1 MGSSSLGAR
10 RRLGQDAE
18 KVLADVGL
26 QHRNEVPKQSRAAIE
41 QVAQLNARFGRPY
54 CPQSHKYNHAVI

>member
-1 MGSSSLGAR
+1 LDHQQQFHIHYTQKPEG
-10 RRLGQDAE
+10 
-18 KVLADVGL
+18 
-26 QHRNEVPKQSRAAIE
+26 